1 MWDSIVITN
10 SEISNRDIKKIISGE
25 KSAIIIKNFYEKRSC
40 KKIIKKINNTNIE
53 NDSKKFNHIGPF
65 LMNYTTTKE
74 KYFQNAKKANMIFKK
89 IFLNVD
95 NPIDKIK
102 IIILK
107 VHPNYEILETK
118 ENRMS
123 YASCT
128 IRRHEK
134 GKSVPLHKDNVTY
147 EGIEYNV
154 SKIDNQLSCILH
166 LQETERGGKLL
177 MYKKKWEKKF
187 EEFREIEFGYNSIL
201 TKNTQVDT
209 VESKR
214 GDLVII
220 NPNYLHEI
228 TKIQGNTDRI
238 TLGMFFGIQNKSK
251 KIFSWA

>member
-74 KYFQNAKKANMIFKK
+74 KYFQNAKKANIIFKN
-89 IFLNVD
+89 IFLNID
-95 NPIDKIK
+95 DPINKIK
-102 IIILK
+102 LIISK
-107 VHPNYEILETK
+107 VYPNHEISETK

-134 GKSVPLHKDNVTY
+134 GKKVPLHKDNVTY
-147 EGIEYNV
+147 EGVEYNV

-166 LQETERGGKLL
+166 LQETEKGGKLL
-177 MYKKKWEKKF
+177 IYKKKWEKKL
-187 EEFREIEFGYNSIL
+187 EKFREIEFGYNSIL
-201 TKNTQVDT
+201 TKNIEVDV
-209 VESKR
+209 VESKI

-228 TKIQGNTDRI
+228 TKIQGNVDRI

>member
-1 MWDSIVITN
+1 MWDSIIITN
-10 SEISNRDIKKIISGE
+10 NEISNTDIKKIISGE
-25 KSAIIIKNFYEKRSC
+25 KSAKIIKKFYEKRNC
-40 KKIIKKINNTNIE
+40 KKIIEKINSTKIQ

-65 LMNYTTTKE
+65 LMNYTTKKE
-74 KYFQNAKKANMIFKK
+74 KYFQNAKKANIIFKK

-95 NPIDKIK
+95 NPINKIK
-102 IIILK
+102 VVISK
-107 VHPNYEILETK
+107 VYPNYEISETK

-134 GKSVPLHKDNVTY
+134 GKKVPLHKDNVTY
-147 EGIEYNV
+147 EGVEYNV
-154 SKIDNQLSCILH
+154 SKIDNQISCILH

-177 MYKKKWEKKF
+177 IYNKKWEKKL

-201 TKNTQVDT
+201 TKNIEVDT
-209 VESKR
+209 VEPKI

-238 TLGMFFGIQNKSK
+238 TLGMFFGIQNESK
-251 KIFSWA
+251 KICSWA

>member
-1 MWDSIVITN
+1 MASIKDISLISTRPEENNQKLAHALHDS
-10 SEISNRDIKKIISGE
+10 
-25 KSAIIIKNFYEKRSC
+25 
-40 KKIIKKINNTNIE
+40 NIE
-53 NDSKKFNHIGPF
+53 VLNFPLTKIEG
-65 LMNYTTTKE
+65 LTNYT
-74 KYFQNAKKANMIFKK
+74 
-89 IFLNVD
+89 FLNEQLKDLNSYQYLIFISTNAVRYFFEQIKV
-95 NPIDKIK
+95 NKIK
-102 IIILK
+102 VVISK
-107 VHPNYEILETK
+107 VYPNYEISETK
-118 ENRMS
+118 ENRMN
-123 YASCT
+123 YALCT

-134 GKSVPLHKDNVTY
+134 GKKVPLHKDNVTY

-154 SKIDNQLSCILH
+154 SKIDNQISCILH

-177 MYKKKWEKKF
+177 IYKKKWEKKF

-201 TKNTQVDT
+201 TKNVEVDKI
-209 VESKR
+209 EPKI

>member
-1 MWDSIVITN
+1 MWNSIVITN
-10 SEISNRDIKKIISGE
+10 NEISNTHIKKIINGE
-25 KSAIIIKNFYEKRSC
+25 KSAIIIKKFYEEKNC
-40 KKIIKKINNTNIE
+40 KKIIKKVNNTKIK

-74 KYFQNAKKANMIFKK
+74 KYFQNAKKANIIFKK

-95 NPIDKIK
+95 NPINKIK
-102 IIILK
+102 LIISKIYL
-107 VHPNYEILETK
+107 NYDILEMK
-118 ENRMS
+118 ENKMS

-134 GKSVPLHKDNVTY
+134 GKKVPLHKDNVTY
-147 EGIEYNV
+147 EGVEYNI
-154 SKIDNQLSCILH
+154 SKIDNQISCILH
-166 LQETERGGKLL
+166 LQETEKGGNLL
-177 MYKKKWEKKF
+177 IYNKKWEKKF

-201 TKNTQVDT
+201 TKNIEVSTI
-209 VESKR
+209 EAKI

>member
-1 MWDSIVITN
+1 LWDSILITN
-10 SEISNRDIKKIISGE
+10 NEISNTDIKKIISGE
-25 KSAIIIKNFYEKRSC
+25 KSAIIIKKFYEKKYC
-40 KKIIKKINNTNIE
+40 EKIIEKIDSTNIQ

-95 NPIDKIK
+95 NPINKIK
-102 IIILK
+102 LIISK

-118 ENRMS
+118 ENGMS
-123 YASCT
+123 YAPCT

-134 GKSVPLHKDNVTY
+134 GRKVPLHKDNVKY

>member
-1 MWDSIVITN
+1 MWDSILITN
-10 SEISNRDIKKIISGE
+10 NEISDTDIKKIISGE
-25 KSAIIIKNFYEKRSC
+25 KSAIVIKKFYERRDC
-40 KKIIKKINNTNIE
+40 KKIIEKIDSTNIE

-74 KYFQNAKKANMIFKK
+74 KYFQNAKKANIIFKK

-102 IIILK
+102 LIILK

-134 GKSVPLHKDNVTY
+134 GKKVPLHKDNVTY
-147 EGIEYNV
+147 EGVEYNV

-166 LQETERGGKLL
+166 LQETEKGGKLL
-177 MYKKKWEKKF
+177 IYKKKWEKKL
-187 EEFREIEFGYNSIL
+187 EKFREIEFGYNSIL
-201 TKNTQVDT
+201 TKNIEVDV
-209 VESKR
+209 VESKI

-228 TKIQGNTDRI
+228 TKVQGNVDRI

>member
-1 MWDSIVITN
+1 MWDSILITN
-10 SEISNRDIKKIISGE
+10 NEISDTDIKKIISGE
-25 KSAIIIKNFYEKRSC
+25 KSAIVIKKFYERRDC
-40 KKIIKKINNTNIE
+40 KKIIEKIDSTNIE

-74 KYFQNAKKANMIFKK
+74 KYFQNAKKANMIFKN

-102 IIILK
+102 LIILK

-238 TLGMFFGIQNKSK
+238 TLGMFFGIRNKSK

>member
-74 KYFQNAKKANMIFKK
+74 KYFQNAKKANIIFKN

-95 NPIDKIK
+95 DPINKIK
-102 IIILK
+102 LIISK
-107 VHPNYEILETK
+107 VYPNHEISETK

-134 GKSVPLHKDNVTY
+134 GKKVPLHKDNVTY
-147 EGIEYNV
+147 EGVEYNV

-166 LQETERGGKLL
+166 LQETEKGGKLL
-177 MYKKKWEKKF
+177 IYKKKWEKKL
-187 EEFREIEFGYNSIL
+187 EKFREIEFGYNSIL
-201 TKNTQVDT
+201 TKNIEVDV
-209 VESKR
+209 VESKI

-228 TKIQGNTDRI
+228 TKIQGNVDRI

>member
-1 MWDSIVITN
+1 MWDSILITN
-10 SEISNRDIKKIISGE
+10 NEISDTDIKKIISGE
-25 KSAIIIKNFYEKRSC
+25 KSAIVIKKFYERRDC
-40 KKIIKKINNTNIE
+40 KKIIEKIDSTNIE

-74 KYFQNAKKANMIFKK
+74 KYFQNAKKANIIFKK

-102 IIILK
+102 LIILK
-107 VHPNYEILETK
+107 VHPNYKILETK
-118 ENRMS
+118 ENRMN

-187 EEFREIEFGYNSIL
+187 EKFREIEFGYNSIL
-201 TKNTQVDT
+201 TKNTQVDI

>member
-53 NDSKKFNHIGPF
+53 NDSKQFNHIGPF
-65 LMNYTTTKE
+65 LMNYTTKKE
-74 KYFQNAKKANMIFKK
+74 KYFQNSKKANIIFKK

-95 NPIDKIK
+95 SPINKIK
-102 IIILK
+102 LIISK
-107 VHPNYEILETK
+107 VYPNYEILETK

-128 IRRHEK
+128 IRKHEK
-134 GKSVPLHKDNVTY
+134 GKKVPLHKDNVTY
-147 EGIEYNV
+147 EGVEYNV

-177 MYKKKWEKKF
+177 IYNKKWEKKM
-187 EEFREIEFGYNSIL
+187 EKFREIEFGYNSIL
-201 TKNTQVDT
+201 TKNIEVDV
-209 VESKR
+209 VEAKI